1 VKSQKPGINFG
12 WLFYPDS
19 WFSSVDS
26 YSIIFVKIYKMK
38 IILSV
43 VLTCFIFS
51 QAHAQLT
58 PFELSKD
65 KNYTATYNEV
75 IAYYK
80 MLSRQYPQ
88 MKLLYYGT
96 TDIGKPLTLVVLSRD
111 KIFDPALIKKQNKRV
126 LLINN
131 GIHPGEPEGID
142 ASMML
147 ARDLLKKNALP
158 KNVVICFIAVY
169 NIDGCLNRGVSRINQ
184 NGPRAY
190 GFRGNYRN
198 LDLNRDFIKADSRNA
213 LAFEQI
219 LNTWNPEMFL
229 DNHTSDGAD
238 YQYVMTLIET
248 QKDKQ
253 NPILAEYTSKTFSPE
268 LYKRMKASGYE
279 MTPYVESEETS
290 PDSGIVSFLETPRFA
305 TGYTAQHNII
315 SYITETHML
324 KPFDKRV
331 YATYDFMQNLVDIY
345 ERDAKLIGAL
355 KQKTDEQVKQQR
367 TFALNWEVDLKHYDT
382 LVFKG
387 YTAGYKPSEV
397 SGLPRL
403 YYDRSKPYTKTIKYY
418 DNYNAS
424 VTADKPVAYIIPQAW
439 GKIIELFKLNNIA
452 VHQLLHDTTLNLQ
465 MYYIADYKTPQR
477 PYEGHYLHS
486 NVKLNPVDMNVKFYS
501 GDYVVYTNQALNR
514 YIVETLEPQG
524 IDSFFAW
531 NFFDS
536 VLGEKEYFSNYVFE
550 DVATDLLK
558 KDPDLKKKLEDEKL
572 KDPKLASSAFAQ
584 LNFVYRNSPYFEK
597 TYLRYPVGRL
607 LTDIKLDIK

>member
-1 VKSQKPGINFG
+1 
-12 WLFYPDS
+12 
-19 WFSSVDS
+19 
-26 YSIIFVKIYKMK
+26 MK
-38 IILSV
+38 NTLAIL
-43 VLTCFIFS
+43 LAFFIFNNV
-51 QAHAQLT
+51 QAQLT

-65 KNYTATYNEV
+65 KNYTATYSQV
-75 IAYYK
+75 IAYYQQLAK
-80 MLSRQYPQ
+80 QYPQ
-88 MKLLYYGT
+88 MKLFHVGT

-111 KIFDPALIKKQNKRV
+111 KVFNPTLIKKQGKRV

-158 KNVVICFIAVY
+158 KDVVICMIAVY
-169 NIDGCLNRGVSRINQ
+169 NIDGCLNRGLSRINQ

-198 LDLNRDFIKADSRNA
+198 LDLNRDFIKCDSRNA

-219 LNTWNPEMFL
+219 LNTWKPEVFL

-253 NPILAEYTSKTFSPE
+253 NPVLADYTSKTLSPE

-279 MTPYVESEETS
+279 MTPYVESEDAS

-331 YATYDFMQNLVDIY
+331 YATYDFMQALIDIY
-345 ERDAKLIGAL
+345 ERDAKLIGDL
-355 KQKTDEQVKQQR
+355 KRKADEQVARQQ
-367 TFALNWEVDLKHYDT
+367 TFALNWEVDKDHYDT
-382 LVFKG
+382 LTFKG
-387 YTAGYKPSEV
+387 YYAGHKPSEV

-403 YYDRSKPYTKTIKYY
+403 YYDRNKPYTKTIRYF
-418 DNYNAS
+418 DNYKATI
-424 VTADKPVAYIIPQAW
+424 TADKPLAYVIPQAW
-439 GKIIELFKLNNIA
+439 GKVIDLYKLNN
-452 VHQLLHDTTLNLQ
+452 VVMHRLTHDTTLNIQ
-465 MYYIADYKTPQR
+465 MYYIGDYKTPQR
-477 PYEGHYLHS
+477 PFEGHYLHS
-486 NVKLNPVDMNVKFYS
+486 NVKLNPIEMPVKFYE
-501 GDYVVYTNQALNR
+501 GDYVVYTDQPLNR

-524 IDSFFAW
+524 VDSFFAW

-536 VLGEKEYFSNYVFE
+536 VLGEKEYFSDYVFE
-550 DVATDLLK
+550 DVAANLLK
-558 KDPDLKKKLEDEKL
+558 NDPDLKKKLDDAKAA
-572 KDPKLASSAFAQ
+572 DPKIAGSAAAQ

-597 TYLRYPVGRL
+597 TYLRYPIGRL
-607 LTDIKLDIK
+607 LTPAKLDLK

>member
-1 VKSQKPGINFG
+1 LVPGSFAWLLVLNTQPLSLPKVNFM
-12 WLFYPDS
+12 
-19 WFSSVDS
+19 
-26 YSIIFVKIYKMK
+26 KK
-38 IILSV
+38 IIAAAIISLFFYTAS
-43 VLTCFIFS
+43 
-51 QAHAQLT
+51 AQLT
-58 PFELSKD
+58 PFELSSD
-65 KNYTATYNEV
+65 KNYTTTYSEI
-75 IAYYK
+75 IAYYQK
-80 MLSRQYPQ
+80 LNKLYPQ
-88 MKLLYYGT
+88 QMHLINYGM
-96 TDIGKPLTLVVLSRD
+96 TDVGKPLTLVVLSRD
-111 KIFDPALIKKQNKRV
+111 KVFSPALIKKQNKRI

-142 ASMML
+142 ASMMIT
-147 ARDLLKKNALP
+147 RDLLKKNALP
-158 KNVVICFIAVY
+158 KDVVICLIAVY
-169 NIDGCLNRGVSRINQ
+169 NIDGCLNRGLSRINQ

-219 LNTWNPEMFL
+219 LNTWNPEIFL

-253 NPILAEYTSKTFSPE
+253 NPILAGYTSKTLSPE

-279 MTPYVESEETS
+279 MTPYVESEDAS

-331 YATYDFMQNLVDIY
+331 YATYDFMQALIDIY
-345 ERDAKLIGAL
+345 ERDARLVGRL
-355 KQKTDEQVKQQR
+355 KQQADEQVKQQQ
-367 TFALNWEVDLKHYDT
+367 TFALNWTVDIEHYDT

-387 YTAGYKPSEV
+387 YTAGHKPSEV

-403 YYDRSKPYTKTIKYY
+403 YYDRSKPYTKTIKYF
-418 DNYNAS
+418 DNYKATIS
-424 VTADKPVAYIIPQAW
+424 VDKPFAYVIPQAW
-439 GKIIELFKLNNIA
+439 GKVIDLYKLNNVA
-452 VHQLLHDTTLNLQ
+452 MKRLAHDTTLNLQ
-465 MYYIADYKTPQR
+465 MYYIGDYKTPQR
-477 PYEGHYLHS
+477 PYEGHYLHNS
-486 NVKLNPVDMNVKFYS
+486 VSLNPVNMEVKFYE
-501 GDYVVYTNQALNR
+501 GDYIVYTNQALNR

-524 IDSFFAW
+524 VDSFFAW

-536 VLGEKEYFSNYVFE
+536 VLGEKEYFSDYVFE
-550 DVATDLLK
+550 DVAADLLK
-558 KDPDLKKKLEDEKL
+558 KDPELRKKLDKEKL
-572 KDPKLASSAFAQ
+572 DNPKMGNSAAAQ

-607 LTDIKLDIK
+607 AADTKLDLK